1 MEEKMRK
8 FWMVLLALGLVVAF
22 SMPAFAA
29 VDGKFSGSLRM
40 RGWYDSNLLSLD
52 KDKYA
57 GAGARQFYDNRLRM
71 QPEFKIAEGLTL
83 TTRFDALEKK
93 WGQTLSTV
101 AGGVDFNDSIKWE
114 RAYVTFV
121 TKAGVGMVG
130 YQPTREFGTVF
141 GNAGGS
147 DPRIKWTIPVGDFSI
162 FGVIEKVTEDTANVG
177 KNVDSDRDRYQLGAI
192 YKFKGG
198 DAGMQIELERNA
210 SNRTGAATP
219 YKREFYV
226 FEPYVKYKAGPV
238 YIEAEAFY
246 ATGDYAKYDDG
257 GTTVPKPQDVKFDS
271 KHLYLLANIDFAPAY
286 AGFLFAYG
294 SGDDPDS
301 TDKMEGGLMATQ
313 SLNGAWNAALM
324 MQSYEYRVQVG
335 NRQGN
340 TTAANSEY
348 TDNIWFYQI
357 YAGVKPMKEL
367 DVKLALSYAYAD
379 KKPKALVGGVNTEYV
394 SDKYG
399 TELDL
404 TATYK
409 IYNNLSYMVGV
420 GYLWTG
426 DFYKGTDN
434 SVVTENDYLVMHQL
448 QLTF

>member
-1 MEEKMRK
+1 M
-8 FWMVLLALGLVVAF
+8 
-22 SMPAFAA
+22 
-29 VDGKFSGSLRM
+29 
-40 RGWYDSNLLSLD
+40 
-52 KDKYA
+52 
-57 GAGARQFYDNRLRM
+57 
-71 QPEFKIAEGLTL
+71 
-83 TTRFDALEKK
+83 
-93 WGQTLSTV
+93 
-101 AGGVDFNDSIKWE
+101 
-114 RAYVTFV
+114 
-121 TKAGVGMVG
+121 
-130 YQPTREFGTVF
+130 GT
-141 GNAGGS
+141 
-147 DPRIKWTIPVGDFSI
+147 
-162 FGVIEKVTEDTANVG
+162 
-177 KNVDSDRDRYQLGAI
+177 NVDSDRDRYQLGAI

-210 SNRTGAATP
+210 LNRTNRATP

-246 ATGDYAKYDDG
+246 ATGDWAKYDDG

-294 SGDDPDS
+294 SGDDPDT
-301 TDKMEGGLMATQ
+301 TDKMEGGLMKEQ

-324 MQSYEYRVQVG
+324 MQSYEYRNQVG

-340 TTAANSEY
+340 TNAANSEY
-348 TDNIWFYQI
+348 TDNILFYQI

-409 IYNNLSYMVGV
+409 IYNNLSYMVGI